1 MDNGSEN
8 SPYEKAVLVSA
19 EILKD
24 KKLFSNCW
32 LTRHGSLSDRKGID
46 LVVELRGG
54 IAVFIQ
60 IIAGGGSKIHSN
72 CSNLDHGSIKK
83 HFSKHPNIK
92 SVIVVPRRLLKNS
105 KTNSDIYGRIAE
117 ELRNIVNKAVK
128 ELKAI

>member
-1 MDNGSEN
+1 MSNGSEN
-8 SPYEKAVLVSA
+8 SQYEKAVLVSA
-19 EILKD
+19 EILKN
-24 KKLFSNCW
+24 KKLFPNCW

-83 HFSKHPNIK
+83 HLSKHPNIR
-92 SVIVVPRRLLKNS
+92 SVIVVPRRPLNNLKANPA
-105 KTNSDIYGRIAE
+105 IHERIAE
-117 ELRNIVNKAVK
+117 ELRNIINKAIK
-128 ELKAI
+128 ELKPI